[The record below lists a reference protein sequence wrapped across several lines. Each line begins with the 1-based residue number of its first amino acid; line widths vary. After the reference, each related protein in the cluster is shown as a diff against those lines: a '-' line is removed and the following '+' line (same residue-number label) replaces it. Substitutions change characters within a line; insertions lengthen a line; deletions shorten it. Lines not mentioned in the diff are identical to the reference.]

1 MTVLPEVNF
10 IDANPEDVKTS
21 VIRSYEE
28 KAGRTIAHGDPMNL
42 ILHGLA
48 AAFVQQRVALN
59 DGLKQRLL
67 TYARGPMLDHKG
79 SRLKTPRNQAV
90 AAFTTLRF
98 HLSAVRENATLIPV
112 GTLVCTKAMVYFTT
126 KTDVII
132 QPGVLYGDVEAECTE
147 NGDVGNNIGV
157 GMITEL
163 VRPIPYVKSV
173 ENISMASGGAKA
185 EGDDPYRERIHQ
197 APEKFSVA
205 GPDGAYIYWA
215 HTASSLI
222 KDVSV
227 YSDIPGHVQVRAI
240 LENGELPSQ
249 EIIELIEKTLSD
261 KTIRPLTDY
270 LHVSS
275 PNVHEYELE
284 MTYYIEKNVADSNL
298 IKANI
303 ETAIEEYRIWQKSK
317 IGRDIN
323 PSKLI
328 SNCITA
334 GAKRVAVVSPQFVP
348 LNTGSEGQDAQIAQ
362 EVRVAVTFGGEEDD

>member
-10 IDANPEDVKTS
+10 IDTNPENVKTN

-28 KAGRTIAHGDPMNL
+28 KAGRTLAQGDPMNL

-79 SRLKTPRNQAV
+79 SRLKTPRNPAV

-98 HLSAVRENATLIPV
+98 HLSSTRENATLIPA
-112 GTLVCTKAMVYFTT
+112 GTLVCTKSMIYFVT
-126 KTDVII
+126 KTDMII
-132 QPGVLYGDVEAECTE
+132 QPGALYGDAEAECVE
-147 NGDVGNNIGV
+147 KGDVGNDIGI
-157 GMITEL
+157 GLITEL

-173 ENISMASGGAKA
+173 ENISVASGGAKA
-185 EGDDPYRERIHQ
+185 EADDPYRERIHQ

-215 HTASSLI
+215 RTASTLI

-270 LHVSS
+270 LHVGA

-284 MTYYIEKNVADSNL
+284 MTYYIEKNVADPNL
-298 IKANI
+298 IKANV
-303 ETAIEEYRIWQKSK
+303 EKAIEEYRVWQKSK

-328 SNCITA
+328 SNCIAA
-334 GAKRVAVVSPQFVP
+334 GAKRVEVISPQFVP
-348 LNTGSEGQDAQIAQ
+348 LNPGSEGQDAQIAQ
-362 EVRVAVTFGGEEDD
+362 DVRMAVTFGGEEDD